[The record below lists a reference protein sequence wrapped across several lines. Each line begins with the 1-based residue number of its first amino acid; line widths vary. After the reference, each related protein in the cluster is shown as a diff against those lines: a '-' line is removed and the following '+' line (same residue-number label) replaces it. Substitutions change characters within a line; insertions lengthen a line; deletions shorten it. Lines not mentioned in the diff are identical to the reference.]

1 MGMRP
6 SGFFKEIGDSFAE
19 VPSKEGLELIY
30 ESPRGHSIL
39 YKGSIG
45 ERIVALK
52 CLKPSFRGDSTY
64 EAILRHEYE
73 ITSQLKHPGIC
84 DCLGWINTGGLG
96 NCLVLEWVEGITLE
110 EFLSK
115 GEADGKT
122 ALSISAQLCDALAY
136 IHKKQVI
143 HNDLKPENIMLA
155 SEGNVVKII
164 DFSLADSPSMTT
176 GHLPAGTEGFA
187 APEVVDGG
195 KPSVRSDI
203 YSLGKVLSLLLP
215 SRSNAWGKCL
225 EIDPSKR
232 YSSTEEVKAAFEA
245 RKSGIGRTILMAVLA
260 AAILVALSM
269 SLWPKADVQE
279 ESDIFLDA
287 IALTKERIARPPG
300 TDASKFNLADTVD
313 CLNGKYIVTSDGRK
327 GILDSSGRLL
337 VEPAWD
343 DIEFLSVDV
352 ALLSKGSFFQL
363 CGPDGRIFAESV
375 DKEGLIDTY
384 QSQYERSLFEDMRR
398 WDEVVSRLDSLFS
411 SCLSNELSEEIPVR
425 FDSFRRSL
433 EAASGNISKNQA
445 LRISEIEERYNEH
458 SGR

>member
-1 MGMRP
+1 MGTKS
-6 SGFFKEIGDSFAE
+6 SGFFKEIGDSFSE

-30 ESPRGHSIL
+30 ESPSGHSIL
-39 YKGSIG
+39 YKGSLG

-73 ITSQLKHPGIC
+73 ISSQLKHPGIC
-84 DCLGWINTGGLG
+84 DCLGWINTDGLG

-195 KPSVRSDI
+195 
-203 YSLGKVLSLLLP
+203 
-215 SRSNAWGKCL
+215 
-225 EIDPSKR
+225 E
-232 YSSTEEVKAAFEA
+232 AFLRCMVFGVFA
-245 RKSGIGRTILMAVLA
+245 
-260 AAILVALSM
+260 
-269 SLWPKADVQE
+269 Q
-279 ESDIFLDA
+279 
-287 IALTKERIARPPG
+287 IALCTGINQFLQYAR
-300 TDASKFNLADTVD
+300 TFH
-313 CLNGKYIVTSDGRK
+313 
-327 GILDSSGRLL
+327 
-337 VEPAWD
+337 
-343 DIEFLSVDV
+343 
-352 ALLSKGSFFQL
+352 
-363 CGPDGRIFAESV
+363 IF
-375 DKEGLIDTY
+375 
-384 QSQYERSLFEDMRR
+384 
-398 WDEVVSRLDSLFS
+398 
-411 SCLSNELSEEIPVR
+411 
-425 FDSFRRSL
+425 
-433 EAASGNISKNQA
+433 
-445 LRISEIEERYNEH
+445 
-458 SGR
+458 